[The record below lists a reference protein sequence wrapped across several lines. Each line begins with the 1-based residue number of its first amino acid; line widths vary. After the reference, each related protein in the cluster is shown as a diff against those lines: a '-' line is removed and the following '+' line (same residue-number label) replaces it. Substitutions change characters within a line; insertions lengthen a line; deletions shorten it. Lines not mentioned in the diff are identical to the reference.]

1 MVNALIQTPGEIENK
16 NDMEVLVSIFEEMME
31 FRSAMAMK

>member
-1 MVNALIQTPGEIENK
+1 LSGLIQTPGEIENK
-16 NDMEVLVSIFEEMME
+16 NDKEVLVSIFEEMME